1 MTESV
6 KTSVINLFSDAKT
19 SKANSVKNT
28 GNDFSSVMDSNL
40 KSKSSTAQKDTT
52 VKDTVNHSNASDK
65 TENIRKDAAS
75 NANTTEVKPPADSTN
90 SAKHTPD
97 TVNTAKE
104 QTDSIH
110 TEDDES
116 IYQYALN
123 LLALLQNTIQDNLGI
138 TEEELNK
145 AMESLGFTAADL
157 LNPDN
162 LKLLALQIN
171 GKADITQA
179 LTDESLA
186 NTINDLVQAVETF
199 KTEQDIT
206 ISPEKLNEIIKNPPI
221 SQDASPVTPQ
231 IVEETVTK
239 DPEQPIRIQ
248 DDADTVTEDIKVEVY
263 KTQDKNPQSESTESG
278 SSKDTDDGQADIKT
292 TSPID
297 LLVQNLAVKGNE
309 NSLSFTEQ
317 IANVRQMQDIT
328 NQIVDQIKIT
338 IKPEQTSMELQLNP
352 ESLGKINLSVVA
364 KDGIMTAHFTAQNEM
379 VKEAIESQIQI
390 LKDNLNN
397 QRLKVESIEVTVS
410 NFSFGQSNQ
419 TSDGSE
425 KGQQNSS
432 RNRNFDSGESDV
444 YTNPNDETGQMA
456 GTLEESG
463 SSIDYTA

>member
-6 KTSVINLFSDAKT
+6 KTSVINLFSDART
-19 SKANSVKNT
+19 SKANSVKAKNT
-28 GNDFSSVMDSNL
+28 GNDFGSVMDSNL
-40 KSKSSTAQKDTT
+40 KSKSTT
-52 VKDTVNHSNASDK
+52 DQKDTVNHSNAGDK
-65 TENIRKDAAS
+65 TENIRKDDASKYNAA
-75 NANTTEVKPPADSTN
+75 EVKAPADTAKA
-90 SAKHTPD
+90 AKHTPD
-97 TVNTAKE
+97 TVNTGKE

-110 TEDDES
+110 TENEDS
-116 IYQYALN
+116 IYQYAVD

-145 AMESLGFTAADL
+145 AMENLGFTAADL

-171 GKADITQA
+171 DKADITQA

-186 NTINDLVQAVETF
+186 NTIKDLVQAVETF

-206 ISPEKLNEIIKNPPI
+206 ISPEKLSEILKNPPV
-221 SQDASPVTPQ
+221 SQDASAVTPQ
-231 IVEETVTK
+231 AEETVTK
-239 DPEQPIRIQ
+239 VPEQPIRIQ
-248 DDADTVTEDIKVEVY
+248 DDTDTGTEEIKVEVY
-263 KTQDKNPQSESTESG
+263 KTQDKNPQSESAKSG
-278 SSKDTDDGQADIKT
+278 SSKDTDSGKADIKT

-317 IANVRQMQDIT
+317 IANARQMQEIT
-328 NQIVDQIKIT
+328 KQIVDQIKIM

-397 QRLKVESIEVTVS
+397 QGLKVESIEVTVS
-410 NFSFGQSNQ
+410 NFSFEQSNQ
-419 TSDGSE
+419 TTYGNE